1 MKNIVG
7 LITKILSCYRS
18 MPLIMALIAA
28 AALGMALIGQYGFNL
43 HPCVLCIYQRYP
55 YGIVIALGLIGF
67 ALSFKNQKAVAGIM
81 ALIGLTF
88 LANSIIAF
96 YHTGVEQKWWKSFL
110 EGCSV
115 PELKGD
121 MNEILA
127 TIQSRSN
134 AARCDEIPWSDPI
147 LNLSMANYNV
157 IFCLGLAVAAFI
169 SARLICKN
177 VS

>member
-1 MKNIVG
+1 MTNISD
-7 LITKILSCYRS
+7 LITKILSCHRS
-18 MPLIMALIAA
+18 MSIIIAIISA

-43 HPCVLCIYQRYP
+43 HPCILCIYQRYP
-55 YGIVIALGLIGF
+55 YGIIIALGLIGF
-67 ALSFKNQKAVAGIM
+67 VMSFKNKKIVAGIM
-81 ALIGLTF
+81 GMIGLTF
-88 LANSIIAF
+88 LANSLIAF

-127 TIQSRSN
+127 TIQSRGN

-147 LNLSMANYNV
+147 FNLSMANYNV
-157 IFCLGLAVAAFI
+157 MFCLGLAVICFI

-177 VS
+177 VN